1 MNEKVNFKI
10 QNILWPQAGICSIAE
25 MYFRCSK
32 GCLLTNGTLHMT
44 QGAKVTSDT
53 YFNGVSVDKWKKY
66 TQMSVLQ
73 LSLSLKGRFRLC
85 LCSCERVNEEIVHR
99 VLHEEIL
106 NQPEREEILF
116 SYPEKIKGMAYFS
129 LEALDGINEVYGG
142 YYSTFISKDMIH
154 PVKIGIAICTFKRE
168 EYLYNNLTILKK
180 LLIEN
185 PESELYGNLEVFVS
199 DNGKSLDPGKVP
211 SQNIHIFPN
220 KNAGGAA
227 GFTRCMIEA
236 LQANKSGDHITH
248 LILMDDDITIEP
260 ESLLKTYR
268 ILSILKPEYKDA
280 FIGGAML
287 QNDKQNMQVES
298 GAFWN
303 GGQLISLKHGLDMSK
318 LQDCLYNEVEEAREY
333 NAWWYCCIPMTVI
346 REDNLPLPIFIRGD
360 DVEYGLRNTKN
371 LILMNGICVWHEP
384 FENKYS
390 SFLSYYILRNQL
402 IDNSLHY
409 PKYGKRRLKHDL
421 YSKAIREIMYYRY
434 KNVDLLIRGVR
445 DYLKGIDWLLASDGE
460 ALHQEIMAAGYK
472 AEPVD
477 QLSMDFFYSD
487 YIKSLQENDKGS
499 KRVFRLLTLN
509 GYLLPSFKRKTA
521 SMAKV
526 RPYNAFRAK
535 QILYYDVTANKG
547 FICKKS
553 FAEMIRCVKELI
565 RLGTEINKKYNSAK
579 QSYRKR
585 QKELQNEDFWRRYL
599 ELN

>member
-1 MNEKVNFKI
+1 MSEKATVKI
-10 QNILWPQAGICSIAE
+10 QNILWPQAGICSIE
-25 MYFRCSK
+25 DMYFRCPK
-32 GCLLTNGTLHMT
+32 GCLLTNGSLHMS
-44 QGAKVTSDT
+44 QGCRVTSDT
-53 YFNGVSVDKWKKY
+53 YFNGVSIDKWKKY
-66 TQMSVLQ
+66 TSITDLQ
-73 LSLSLKGRFRLC
+73 LSLSLKGHFRLC
-85 LCSCERVNEEIVHR
+85 LCSCERVNEEIIHR
-99 VLHEEIL
+99 VLHEEIFDL
-106 NQPEREEILF
+106 PERKELQF
-116 SYPEKIKGMAYFS
+116 TYPEKLKGMAYFS
-129 LEALDGINEVYGG
+129 LESLEDGGELYGG
-142 YYSTFISKDMIH
+142 SYSTLVPKEAIH
-154 PVKIGIAICTFKRE
+154 PVKLGIAICTFKRE
-168 EYLYNNLTILKK
+168 EYLYNNLSILKN

-185 PESELYGNLEVFVS
+185 PHSELYGNLEVFVS
-199 DNGKSLDPGKVP
+199 DNGKTLDAEKVP
-211 SQNIHIFPN
+211 SKNIHIYPN

-236 LQANKSGDHITH
+236 LQANKSGDQITH

-268 ILSILKPEYKDA
+268 LLSILKPEYKDA

-303 GGQLISLKHGLDMSK
+303 GGRLVSLKHGLNMSN
-318 LQDCLYNEVEEAREY
+318 LTDCLYNEVEEAREY
-333 NAWWYCCIPMTVI
+333 NAWWYCCIPMAVV

-360 DVEYGLRNTKN
+360 DVEYGLRNTKT

-421 YSKAIREIMYYRY
+421 YSRALREIMYYRY

-445 DYLKGIDWLLASDGE
+445 DYLKGVDWLLASDGE
-460 ALHQEIMAAGYK
+460 ALHKDIMASGYK

-477 QLSMDFFYSD
+477 KLPMDFFYSN
-487 YIKSLQENDKGS
+487 YVRSLTENDRGR
-499 KRVFRLLTLN
+499 KRIIRLLTLN
-509 GYLLPSFKRKTA
+509 GYLLPSFKKKTA

-526 RPYNAFRAK
+526 RPYNAYGARK
-535 QILYYDVTANKG
+535 ILYYDVTSNKG

-553 FAEMIRCVKELI
+553 LSEMIRCVREL
-565 RLGTEINKKYNSAK
+565 LKLDLEINKKYAAAK

-585 QKELQNEDFWRRYL
+585 QKELQNVKFWKKYL
-599 ELN
+599 ELD